1 MFIATEKPQLKEAV
15 QLMIGFNLEMNKAV
29 GILSDIQC
37 YSLRLFKEYTLLLGL
52 QWKKKTQHMS
62 LKESSINK

>member
-15 QLMIGFNLEMNKAV
+15 KLMIGFNLEMNKAV

-37 YSLRLFKEYTLLLGL
+37 YSLFKEYTLLLGL
-52 QWKKKTQHMS
+52 Q
-62 LKESSINK
+62 